1 MAEFVAAAGQVG
13 LAASASSESGEE
25 GGGETAALKHE
36 EAEAVVVHH
45 VLTLVEVLGGEEQKG
60 LFAVLSVARD
70 GQGGRRKVC
79 RKTCA
84 R

>member
-13 LAASASSESGEE
+13 LAASASSEE

-36 EAEAVVVHH
+36 EAEAVVLHH
-45 VLTLVEVLGGEEQKG
+45 VLALVEVLGGEEQNG

-70 GQGGRRKVC
+70 GPGGRRKVC
-79 RKTCA
+79 RKT
-84 R
+84 